1 MNKGSKVN
9 YDSSW
14 YLIKRLYIEHIHHY
28 RQRFLAVI
36 FLMFVAA
43 VTTAINAWLM
53 QPVLDSIFFNK
64 ELTMLYI
71 VPTFVVIN
79 SIVKGGAYFYQLS
92 TMKKLGQ
99 KIINDLQ
106 IRLYSH
112 LIYADTKL
120 LIEYPSGN
128 LISRMTNDI
137 NAMRKSVS
145 DILTGS
151 VQELCT
157 LIGLVFL
164 MFYQSKSLALIAV
177 FIIPLAFYPMFK
189 LGHKMRRVARKI
201 QEELSSF
208 TIRLDETFQH
218 ISLVKSYCREEY
230 EISRAKKVIDNV
242 LSLYKKS
249 AYIES
254 APSPMMEVLSSIA
267 IAFIIWYGG
276 SEVIDSKMTPG
287 EFFSFITALLMT
299 YKPLKSVTQLN
310 TSLQEALS
318 AAKRVFLLL
327 DEKPTIF
334 DDPRT
339 THPILTNFNIE
350 FHDVHFSYK
359 TGLKILDG
367 FNLHIQEGTT
377 VALVGSSGVGK
388 TTVLQLLQR
397 LYDPESGYITIGEQN
412 ITKMRLNDLR
422 NEIALVSQEIALFD
436 ETIMDNIRYGKLEAT
451 QEEII
456 EAAIAAAAHD
466 FIINLPD
473 GYNTFIGQ
481 RGVKLSGGQRQRLAI
496 ARAMLKNSPILLL
509 DEATSALDSIAEKQ
523 IQEAL
528 DRLKKGRTTIVIAHR
543 LSSVEGADMICV
555 IANGRVVEY
564 GSHQELIDLN
574 KEYCKFYNQYKNM
587 TSINLQY
594 AKVYD

>member
-1 MNKGSKVN
+1 MFRGNLLMNKGSKVN

-14 YLIKRLYIEHIHHY
+14 YLIKRLYTEHIHHY
-28 RQRFLAVI
+28 RQKFLVVI

-43 VTTAINAWLM
+43 ITTAINAWLM

-64 ELTMLYI
+64 ELTMLYV
-71 VPTFVVIN
+71 VPSFVVIN
-79 SIVKGGAYFYQLS
+79 SIVKGGAHFYQLS

-120 LIEYPSGN
+120 LTEYPSGN

-145 DILTGS
+145 DLLTGA

-177 FIIPLAFYPMFK
+177 FIIPVAFYPMLK

-201 QEELSSF
+201 QEGLSSF
-208 TIRLDETFQH
+208 TVRLDETFQH

-254 APSPMMEVLSSIA
+254 APSPMMEVLSSVA
-267 IAFIIWYGG
+267 IAFVIWYGG
-276 SEVIDSKMTPG
+276 SEVIDSKMSPG
-287 EFFSFITALLMT
+287 EFFSFITALIMT

-318 AAKRVFLLL
+318 AAKRMFSLL
-327 DEKPTIF
+327 DEKLTIF

-339 THPILTNFNIE
+339 PHSTLTNFNIE
-350 FHDVHFSYK
+350 FHDIHFSYK
-359 TGLKILDG
+359 TGLKILEG
-367 FNLHIQEGTT
+367 FNLRIQEGTT

-397 LYDPESGYITIGEQN
+397 LYDPESGYITIGGQN

-451 QEEII
+451 QEEIV
-456 EAAIAAAAHD
+456 EAAVAAAAHD
-466 FIINLPD
+466 FIINLPE
-473 GYNTFIGQ
+473 GYNTLIGQ

-496 ARAMLKNSPILLL
+496 ARAMLKNSPVLLL

-523 IQEAL
+523 VQEAL
-528 DRLKKGRTTIVIAHR
+528 NRLKKGRTTIVIAHR
-543 LSSVEGADMICV
+543 LSSIEGADMICV
-555 IANGRVVEY
+555 IANGSVAEY
-564 GSHQELIDLN
+564 GSHQELISLN
-574 KEYCKFYNQYKNM
+574 REYCKFYNQYKNI
-587 TSINLQY
+587 TGIN
-594 AKVYD
+594 

>member
-1 MNKGSKVN
+1 MDKGNKVN

-14 YLIKRLYIEHIHHY
+14 YLIKRLYTEHIHHY
-28 RQRFLAVI
+28 RQKFLAVI
-36 FLMFVAA
+36 FLMLLAA
-43 VTTAINAWLM
+43 ITTAINAWLM

-71 VPTFVVIN
+71 VPTFIVIN
-79 SIVKGGAYFYQLS
+79 SIVKGGAHFYQLS

-120 LIEYPSGN
+120 LTEYPSGN

-145 DILTGS
+145 DLLTGA

-177 FIIPLAFYPMFK
+177 FIIPVAFYPMLK
-189 LGHKMRRVARKI
+189 LGHKMRHVARKI
-201 QEELSSF
+201 QEGLSGF
-208 TIRLDETFQH
+208 TVRLDETFQH

-254 APSPMMEVLSSIA
+254 APSPMMEVLSSVA

-276 SEVIDSKMTPG
+276 SEVIGSKMSPG
-287 EFFSFITALLMT
+287 EFFSFITALMMT

-318 AAKRVFLLL
+318 AAKRMFSLL
-327 DEKPTIF
+327 DDKPTIF

-339 THPILTNFNIE
+339 PHFTLTNFNIE
-350 FHDVHFSYK
+350 FHDIHFSYK

-367 FNLHIQEGTT
+367 FNLRIQEGTT

-397 LYDPESGYITIGEQN
+397 LYDPERGYITIGGQN

-451 QEEII
+451 QEEIV
-456 EAAIAAAAHD
+456 EAAVAAAAHD
-466 FIINLPD
+466 FIINLTE
-473 GYNTFIGQ
+473 GYNTLIGQ
-481 RGVKLSGGQRQRLAI
+481 RGVKLSGGQKQRLAI

-523 IQEAL
+523 VQEAL

-543 LSSVEGADMICV
+543 LSSIEGADMICV
-555 IANGRVVEY
+555 IANGRVAEY
-564 GSHQELIDLN
+564 GSHQELISLN
-574 KEYCKFYNQYKNM
+574 REYCKFYNQYKNI
-587 TSINLQY
+587 TSIN
-594 AKVYD
+594 

>member
-1 MNKGSKVN
+1 MNKGNKVN

-14 YLIKRLYIEHIHHY
+14 YLIKRLYTEHIHHY
-28 RQRFLAVI
+28 RQKFLAVM

-43 VTTAINAWLM
+43 ITTAINAWLM

-71 VPTFVVIN
+71 VPTFVMIN
-79 SIVKGGAYFYQLS
+79 SIVKGGAHFYQLY

-145 DILTGS
+145 NLLTGA

-177 FIIPLAFYPMFK
+177 FIIPIAFYPMLK

-201 QEELSSF
+201 QEGLSSF
-208 TIRLDETFQH
+208 TVRLDETFQH

-254 APSPMMEVLSSIA
+254 APSPMMEVLSSVA

-276 SEVIDSKMTPG
+276 SEVIDSKMSPG
-287 EFFSFITALLMT
+287 EFFSFITALIMT

-318 AAKRVFLLL
+318 AAKRMFSLL

-339 THPILTNFNIE
+339 PHSTLTNFNIE
-350 FHDVHFSYK
+350 FHDIHFSYK

-367 FNLHIQEGTT
+367 FNLRIQEGTT

-397 LYDPESGYITIGEQN
+397 LYDPESGYITIGAQN

-451 QEEII
+451 QEEIV
-456 EAAIAAAAHD
+456 EAAVAAAAHD
-466 FIINLPD
+466 FIINLPE
-473 GYNTFIGQ
+473 GYNTLIGQ

-496 ARAMLKNSPILLL
+496 ARAMLKNSPVLLL

-523 IQEAL
+523 VQEAL

-543 LSSVEGADMICV
+543 LSSIEGADMICV
-555 IANGRVVEY
+555 IANGRVAEY
-564 GSHQELIDLN
+564 GSHQELISLN
-574 KEYCKFYNQYKNM
+574 REYCKFYNQYKNI
-587 TSINLQY
+587 TGIN
-594 AKVYD
+594 

>member
-1 MNKGSKVN
+1 
-9 YDSSW
+9 
-14 YLIKRLYIEHIHHY
+14 
-28 RQRFLAVI
+28 
-36 FLMFVAA
+36 MFVAA
-43 VTTAINAWLM
+43 ITTAINAWLM

-79 SIVKGGAYFYQLS
+79 SIVKGGAHFYQLS

-99 KIINDLQ
+99 KIVNDLQ

-120 LIEYPSGN
+120 LMEYPSGN

-145 DILTGS
+145 DLLTGA

-177 FIIPLAFYPMFK
+177 FIIPVAFYPMLK

-201 QEELSSF
+201 QEGLSSF
-208 TIRLDETFQH
+208 TVRLDETFQH

-230 EISRAKKVIDNV
+230 EISRAKKVTDNV

-254 APSPMMEVLSSIA
+254 APSPMMEVLSSVA

-276 SEVIDSKMTPG
+276 SEVIDSKMSPG
-287 EFFSFITALLMT
+287 EFFSFITALIVT

-318 AAKRVFLLL
+318 AAKRMFSLL

-339 THPILTNFNIE
+339 PHSALKNFNIE
-350 FHDVHFSYK
+350 FHDIHFSYK

-367 FNLHIQEGTT
+367 FNLRIQEGTT

-397 LYDPESGYITIGEQN
+397 LYDPESGYITIGGQN

-451 QEEII
+451 QEEIV
-456 EAAIAAAAHD
+456 EAAVAAAAHD
-466 FIINLPD
+466 FIINLPE
-473 GYNTFIGQ
+473 GYNTLIGQ

-496 ARAMLKNSPILLL
+496 ARAMLKNSPVLLL

-523 IQEAL
+523 VQEAL

-543 LSSVEGADMICV
+543 LSSIEGADMICV
-555 IANGRVVEY
+555 IANGRVAEY
-564 GSHQELIDLN
+564 GSHQELISLN
-574 KEYCKFYNQYKNM
+574 REYCKFYNQYKNITGM
-587 TSINLQY
+587 N
-594 AKVYD
+594 

>member
-1 MNKGSKVN
+1 MNKGNKVN
-9 YDSSW
+9 HDSSW
-14 YLIKRLYIEHIHHY
+14 YLIKRLYTEHIHHY
-28 RQRFLAVI
+28 RQKFLAVI

-43 VTTAINAWLM
+43 ITTAINAWLM

-79 SIVKGGAYFYQLS
+79 SIVKGGAHFYQLS

-99 KIINDLQ
+99 KIVNDLQ

-120 LIEYPSGN
+120 LMEYPSGN

-145 DILTGS
+145 DLLTGA

-177 FIIPLAFYPMFK
+177 FIIPVAFYPMLK

-201 QEELSSF
+201 QEGLSSF
-208 TIRLDETFQH
+208 TVRLDETFQH

-242 LSLYKKS
+242 LSLYKRS

-254 APSPMMEVLSSIA
+254 APSPMMEVLSSVA

-276 SEVIDSKMTPG
+276 SEVIDSKMSPG
-287 EFFSFITALLMT
+287 EFFSFITALIVT

-318 AAKRVFLLL
+318 AAKRMFSLL

-339 THPILTNFNIE
+339 PHSALKNFNIE
-350 FHDVHFSYK
+350 FHDIHFSYK

-367 FNLHIQEGTT
+367 FNLRIQEGTT

-397 LYDPESGYITIGEQN
+397 LYDPESGYITIGGQN

-451 QEEII
+451 QEEIV
-456 EAAIAAAAHD
+456 EAAVAAAAHD
-466 FIINLPD
+466 FIINLPE
-473 GYNTFIGQ
+473 GYNTLIGQ

-496 ARAMLKNSPILLL
+496 ARAMLKNSPVLLL

-523 IQEAL
+523 VQEAL

-543 LSSVEGADMICV
+543 LSSIEGADMICV
-555 IANGRVVEY
+555 IANGRVAEY
-564 GSHQELIDLN
+564 GSHQELISLN
-574 KEYCKFYNQYKNM
+574 REYCKFYNQYKNITGM
-587 TSINLQY
+587 N
-594 AKVYD
+594 

>member
-1 MNKGSKVN
+1 M
-9 YDSSW
+9 
-14 YLIKRLYIEHIHHY
+14 
-28 RQRFLAVI
+28 AVI

-43 VTTAINAWLM
+43 ITTAINAWLM

-79 SIVKGGAYFYQLS
+79 SIVKGGAHFYQLS

-99 KIINDLQ
+99 KIVNDLQ

-120 LIEYPSGN
+120 LMEYPSGN

-145 DILTGS
+145 DLLTGA

-177 FIIPLAFYPMFK
+177 FIIPVAFYPMLK

-201 QEELSSF
+201 QEGLSSF
-208 TIRLDETFQH
+208 TVRLDETFQH

-230 EISRAKKVIDNV
+230 EISRAKKVTDNV

-254 APSPMMEVLSSIA
+254 APSPMMEVLSSVA

-276 SEVIDSKMTPG
+276 SEVIDSKMSPG
-287 EFFSFITALLMT
+287 EFFSFITALIVT

-318 AAKRVFLLL
+318 AAKRMFSLL

-339 THPILTNFNIE
+339 PHSALKNFNIE
-350 FHDVHFSYK
+350 FHDIHFSYK

-367 FNLHIQEGTT
+367 FNLRIQEGTT

-397 LYDPESGYITIGEQN
+397 LYDPESGYITIGGQN

-451 QEEII
+451 QEEIV
-456 EAAIAAAAHD
+456 EAAVAAAAHD
-466 FIINLPD
+466 FIINLPE
-473 GYNTFIGQ
+473 GYNTLIGQ

-496 ARAMLKNSPILLL
+496 ARAMLKNSPVLLL

-523 IQEAL
+523 VQEAL

-543 LSSVEGADMICV
+543 LSSIEGADMICV
-555 IANGRVVEY
+555 IANGRVAEY
-564 GSHQELIDLN
+564 GSHQELISLN
-574 KEYCKFYNQYKNM
+574 REYCKFYNQYKNITGM
-587 TSINLQY
+587 N
-594 AKVYD
+594 

>member
-1 MNKGSKVN
+1 MNKGNKVN
-9 YDSSW
+9 HDSSW
-14 YLIKRLYIEHIHHY
+14 YLIKRLYTEHIHHY
-28 RQRFLAVI
+28 RQKFLAVI

-43 VTTAINAWLM
+43 ITTAINAWLM

-79 SIVKGGAYFYQLS
+79 SIVKGGAHFYQLS

-99 KIINDLQ
+99 KIVNDLQ

-120 LIEYPSGN
+120 LMEYPSGN

-145 DILTGS
+145 DLLTGA

-177 FIIPLAFYPMFK
+177 FIIPVAFYPMLK

-201 QEELSSF
+201 QEGLSSF
-208 TIRLDETFQH
+208 TVRLDETFQH

-249 AYIES
+249 AHIES
-254 APSPMMEVLSSIA
+254 APSPMMEVLSSVA

-276 SEVIDSKMTPG
+276 SEVIDSKMSPG
-287 EFFSFITALLMT
+287 EFFSFITALIVT

-318 AAKRVFLLL
+318 AAKRMFSLL

-339 THPILTNFNIE
+339 PHSALKNFNIE
-350 FHDVHFSYK
+350 FHDIHFSYK

-367 FNLHIQEGTT
+367 FNLRIQEGTT

-397 LYDPESGYITIGEQN
+397 LYDPESGYITIGGQN

-451 QEEII
+451 QEEIV
-456 EAAIAAAAHD
+456 EAAVAAAAHD
-466 FIINLPD
+466 FIINLPE
-473 GYNTFIGQ
+473 GYNTLIGQ

-496 ARAMLKNSPILLL
+496 ARAMLKNSPVLLL

-523 IQEAL
+523 VQEAL

-543 LSSVEGADMICV
+543 LSSIEGADMICV
-555 IANGRVVEY
+555 IANGRVAEY
-564 GSHQELIDLN
+564 GSHQELISLN
-574 KEYCKFYNQYKNM
+574 REYCKFYNQYKNITGM
-587 TSINLQY
+587 N
-594 AKVYD
+594 

>member
-1 MNKGSKVN
+1 MSKQNKPD
-9 YDSSW
+9 YDNSW
-14 YLIKRLYIEHIHHY
+14 YLIERLYKEHISLY
-28 RQRFLAVI
+28 RKRFAIVI
-36 FLMFVAA
+36 VLMFVAA
-43 VTTAINAWLM
+43 ITTAANAWLM
-53 QPVLDSIFFNK
+53 QPMLDSIFFNK
-64 ELTMLYI
+64 ELSMLYI
-71 VPTFVVIN
+71 VPVFVVAN
-79 SIVKGGAYFYQLS
+79 SLIKGGAYFYQSS

-120 LIEYPSGN
+120 LTEYPSGN

-164 MFYQSKSLALIAV
+164 MFYQSKTLAAIAI
-177 FIIPLAFYPMFK
+177 FILPLAFYPMLK
-189 LGHKMRRVARKI
+189 LGHRMRRIARKM
-201 QEELSSF
+201 QEELSGF
-208 TIRLDETFQH
+208 TVRLDETFQNMN
-218 ISLVKSYCREEY
+218 LVKSYCREEY
-230 EISRAKKVIDNV
+230 EISRAKKVINNV
-242 LSLYKKS
+242 LLLYKKS

-254 APSPMMEVLSSIA
+254 APSPIMEVLSSIS

-276 SEVIDSKMTPG
+276 SEVIESKMTPG

-310 TSLQEALS
+310 TSLQEALT
-318 AAKRVFLLL
+318 AAKRLFVLL

-334 DDPRT
+334 DDPKT
-339 THPILTNFNIE
+339 PKSMLENFDIE
-350 FHDVHFSYK
+350 FNDVHFSYK
-359 TGLKILDG
+359 TGSKILDG
-367 FNLHIQEGTT
+367 FNLKIKEGTT

-388 TTVLQLLQR
+388 TTVLQLLQH
-397 LYDPESGYITIGEQN
+397 LYDPESGYITIGRKN
-412 ITKMRLNDLR
+412 ISKMRLNDLR
-422 NEIALVSQEIALFD
+422 NEIALVSQEVALFD

-451 QEEII
+451 KEEII
-456 EAAIAAAAHD
+456 EAAISAAAHA

-473 GYNTFIGQ
+473 GYDTHIGQ

-509 DEATSALDSIAEKQ
+509 DEATSALDSISEKQ
-523 IQEAL
+523 VQEAL
-528 DRLKKGRTTIVIAHR
+528 ERLKKGRTTIVIAHR
-543 LSSVEGADMICV
+543 LSSVETADMICV
-555 IANGRVVEY
+555 VADGKVAEY
-564 GSHQELIDLN
+564 GNHKELIDLN
-574 KEYCKFYNQYKNM
+574 KEYYKFYNQYK
-587 TSINLQY
+587 TSELI
-594 AKVYD
+594 

>member
-1 MNKGSKVN
+1 MNKGNKVN
-9 YDSSW
+9 HDSSW
-14 YLIKRLYIEHIHHY
+14 YLIKRLYTEHIHHY
-28 RQRFLAVI
+28 RQKFLAVI

-43 VTTAINAWLM
+43 ITTAINAWLM

-79 SIVKGGAYFYQLS
+79 SIVKGGAHFYQLS

-99 KIINDLQ
+99 KIVNDLQ

-120 LIEYPSGN
+120 LMEYPSGN

-145 DILTGS
+145 DLLTGA

-177 FIIPLAFYPMFK
+177 FIIPVAFYPMLK

-201 QEELSSF
+201 QEGLSSF
-208 TIRLDETFQH
+208 TVRLDETFQH

-254 APSPMMEVLSSIA
+254 APSPMMEVLSSVA

-276 SEVIDSKMTPG
+276 SEVIDSKMSPG
-287 EFFSFITALLMT
+287 EFFSFITALIVT

-318 AAKRVFLLL
+318 AAKRMFSLL

-339 THPILTNFNIE
+339 PHSALKNFNIE
-350 FHDVHFSYK
+350 FHDIHFSYK

-367 FNLHIQEGTT
+367 FNLRIQEGTT

-397 LYDPESGYITIGEQN
+397 LYDPESGYITIGGQN

-451 QEEII
+451 QEEIV
-456 EAAIAAAAHD
+456 EAAVAAAAHD
-466 FIINLPD
+466 FIINLPE
-473 GYNTFIGQ
+473 GYNTLIGQ

-496 ARAMLKNSPILLL
+496 ARAMLKNSPVLLL

-523 IQEAL
+523 VQEAL

-543 LSSVEGADMICV
+543 LSSIEGADMICV
-555 IANGRVVEY
+555 IANGRVAEY
-564 GSHQELIDLN
+564 GSHQELISLN
-574 KEYCKFYNQYKNM
+574 REYCKFYNQYKNITGM
-587 TSINLQY
+587 N
-594 AKVYD
+594 

>member
-1 MNKGSKVN
+1 MNKGNKVN

-14 YLIKRLYIEHIHHY
+14 YLIKRLYTEHIHHY
-28 RQRFLAVI
+28 HQKFLAVI

-43 VTTAINAWLM
+43 ITTAINAWLM

-79 SIVKGGAYFYQLS
+79 SIVKGGAHFYQLS

-120 LIEYPSGN
+120 LTEYPAGN

-145 DILTGS
+145 NLLTGA

-164 MFYQSKSLALIAV
+164 MFYQSKNLALIAV
-177 FIIPLAFYPMFK
+177 FIIPVAFYPMLK

-201 QEELSSF
+201 QEGLSSF
-208 TIRLDETFQH
+208 TVRLDETFQH

-254 APSPMMEVLSSIA
+254 APSPMMEVLSSVA

-276 SEVIDSKMTPG
+276 SEVIDSKMSPG
-287 EFFSFITALLMT
+287 EFFSFITALIMT

-310 TSLQEALS
+310 TALQEALS
-318 AAKRVFLLL
+318 AAKRMFLLL

-339 THPILTNFNIE
+339 PHFTLTNFNIE
-350 FHDVHFSYK
+350 FHDIHFSYK

-367 FNLHIQEGTT
+367 FNLRIQEGTT

-397 LYDPESGYITIGEQN
+397 LYDPESGYITIGAQN

-451 QEEII
+451 QEEIV
-456 EAAIAAAAHD
+456 EAAVAAAAHD
-466 FIINLPD
+466 FIMNLPE
-473 GYNTFIGQ
+473 GYNTLIGQ
-481 RGVKLSGGQRQRLAI
+481 RGIKLSGGQRQRLAI
-496 ARAMLKNSPILLL
+496 ARAMLKNSPVLLL

-523 IQEAL
+523 VQEAL

-543 LSSVEGADMICV
+543 LSSIEGADMICV
-555 IANGRVVEY
+555 IANGRVTEY
-564 GSHQELIDLN
+564 GSHQELISLN
-574 KEYCKFYNQYKNM
+574 REYCKFYNQYKNI
-587 TSINLQY
+587 TGIN
-594 AKVYD
+594 